1 MFCIGVFRDA
11 LKDTFFDGDCPV
23 DLRARVL
30 KNPGTATIIGQYIG
44 FSKVFNEQRKLH
56 ENIMDALEAAIS
68 ISIESGYLAKYL
80 TEHREKVVTMMAE
93 LFDEER
99 LRAEDDDA
107 VRAEEKISL
116 ARNLIRMGMGTLE
129 KIAEATG
136 LPLSKVQELAKG
148 NPTIA

>member
-56 ENIMDALEAAIS
+56 ENIMDALEAAIRIS
-68 ISIESGYLAKYL
+68 ISSSGDESPASHL
-80 TEHREKVVTMMAE
+80 
-93 LFDEER
+93 
-99 LRAEDDDA
+99 
-107 VRAEEKISL
+107 
-116 ARNLIRMGMGTLE
+116 
-129 KIAEATG
+129 
-136 LPLSKVQELAKG
+136 
-148 NPTIA
+148 